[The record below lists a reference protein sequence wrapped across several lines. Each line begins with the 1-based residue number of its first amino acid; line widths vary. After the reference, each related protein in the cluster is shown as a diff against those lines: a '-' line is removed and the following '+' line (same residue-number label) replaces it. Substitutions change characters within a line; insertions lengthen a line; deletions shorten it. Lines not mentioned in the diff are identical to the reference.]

1 MGKKVFTL
9 LPKIDRD
16 FRWGIDRTD
25 TIWYPTMTLIADMDF
40 DECERRVEEYVNSA
54 PQADMDPLNL
64 ALKAIESAEKS

>member
-1 MGKKVFTL
+1 
-9 LPKIDRD
+9 
-16 FRWGIDRTD
+16 
-25 TIWYPTMTLIADMDF
+25 MDF